1 MKKAFCK
8 AALICVLLTSV
19 SIAQDNAAE
28 QTIQKAGYLLSV
40 ESSRL
45 QILRTDL
52 SEIRKKELVLKELNY
67 QQMFHIT
74 LLIENIFLAET
85 ICAYESLLLKS
96 LDNLEEN
103 KKLEQYNFH
112 YSRLK
117 ESTLNRL
124 YLNYK
129 STQIN
134 ISNINDKEI
143 IKLAD
148 KAKEEMLKVLQEIEG
163 VITILQNQNRSTP

>member
-8 AALICVLLTSV
+8 VALFCVLLQSV
-19 SIAQDNAAE
+19 SIAQNNAAE
-28 QTIQKAGYLLSV
+28 QKLQKAGYLLSV

-45 QILRTDL
+45 KILRTDL
-52 SEIRKKELVLKELNY
+52 LKIRKKNTVLYGLDNPE
-67 QQMFHIT
+67 MFHIT

-85 ICAYESLLLKS
+85 ICTYESLLLKT
-96 LDNLEEN
+96 LDNLEEY

-148 KAKEEMLKVLQEIEG
+148 KAKEEMLKILQEIEG

>member
-8 AALICVLLTSV
+8 VALICVLLPSV
-19 SIAQDNAAE
+19 SIAQDNATE
-28 QTIQKAGYLLSV
+28 QRLKKAGYLLSV

-45 QILRTDL
+45 KILRTDL
-52 SEIRKKELVLKELNY
+52 SKIRKKNIVLNGLDNPE
-67 QQMFHIT
+67 MFQIT

-85 ICAYESLLLKS
+85 ICTYESLLLKA
-96 LDNLEEN
+96 LDNLEEY

-129 STQIN
+129 STQTN
-134 ISNINDKEI
+134 IANIDDKEI